1 MIALTDEQRAA
12 VEHDGRYLK
21 ILACAGSGKTEVLA
35 QRAVRL
41 LTRGV
46 GPEHLIAFTFTEKAA
61 AELRDRIERR
71 AAEADPSRFAD
82 LPPTS
87 RGMFVGTM
95 HGWAFQQ
102 LQSLGGRYEL
112 TEGLTA
118 EQEWVLL
125 HRVARRLGVVGLQAQ
140 DAAKVA
146 AGPAVTSFLRSAEV
160 VHNDRIDR
168 GRLSAEAPE
177 FAAVLDRYEWL
188 LDEMRLL
195 PFRLMISRA
204 VDELGPGSPLAVQV
218 TAAHVLV
225 DEFQDLNPAQD
236 ELVRRLVGLG
246 AAVTVVGD
254 DDQAIYQWRGGDVTL
269 LTHFG
274 HRYPDAAQTAL
285 ATNRRCRP
293 DIAELARHL
302 VDKLEDHE
310 PKQLQTA
317 RDPVFPGCVE
327 VMIGDDPAQEAVAIA
342 RRIQLL
348 LANGHQ
354 PGDIA
359 ILYRSVRSSARP
371 LIEAMRRLRIPTAV
385 VGRSSLLVHPEMALL
400 ARIFVYWAGGTWY
413 PGAAPTPEIVSCDD
427 LADAIEETTGA
438 DPEPVL
444 KLIDQLG
451 ERVREDGVADSVPI
465 FNELIGALGMPR
477 PGDQHQE
484 LGTGRISQMLADFDH
499 AVRRAAPAELYAVDA
514 ADAEEAAEDAVL
526 SEPGARVLGSR
537 RGDVYLV
544 RLRAYLEHFAAG
556 AAEETPATDPAAANA
571 VQIMTIHQAK
581 GLEFPVVFVPS
592 LVEGRLP
599 SALTGRVQQWYLPG
613 HLFDRERYEGRES
626 DEARLLYVA
635 LTRARE
641 LLVLSWF
648 GQHAKRAAKP
658 SRFLTR
664 YLGDALGAALPAR
677 GARPQPGRPRS
688 DQPLLDLDFS
698 ALASYTDCGYRYWLR
713 HLCGFQS
720 PIAPELGFG
729 RILHHVIAELARAAP
744 AVGPPDDRA
753 VTSVIEQAW
762 YLPFAGA
769 IPAANLRASA
779 VRRLTAYARRNGAE
793 LTRTI
798 TPEAR
803 FEVPIAGS
811 RIRGRIDLLLRA
823 ARSAPRQV
831 EIVDFKTSANR
842 PALPLHQNQ
851 LRLYAA
857 AMAKTGYE
865 PVRLAIHDLERGDR
879 IEVAADPAAQTAFEE
894 QLGQWVDG
902 IRSGVFN
909 PNPASCR
916 TCDFASF
923 CPHAASAPSGLGVR
937 GGGSPRV
944 AGGRSQRDRE
954 PEVPQGSLGGIV
966 RPEPE
971 R

>member
-1 MIALTDEQRAA
+1 
-12 VEHDGRYLK
+12 
-21 ILACAGSGKTEVLA
+21 
-35 QRAVRL
+35 
-41 LTRGV
+41 
-46 GPEHLIAFTFTEKAA
+46 
-61 AELRDRIERR
+61 
-71 AAEADPSRFAD
+71 
-82 LPPTS
+82 
-87 RGMFVGTM
+87 MFVGTM
-95 HGWAFQQ
+95 HGWALQQ

-112 TEGLTA
+112 MEGLTA

-125 HRVARRLGVVGLQAQ
+125 HRVARRLGVVGLQAR

-146 AGPAVTSFLRSAEV
+146 AGPAVTAFLRSAEV
-160 VHNDRIDR
+160 VHNDRLDR
-168 GRLSAEAPE
+168 GRLRAGAPE

-195 PFRLMISRA
+195 PFRLMISRV
-204 VDELGPGSPLAVQV
+204 VDELAPGGRLATQV

-236 ELVRRLVGLG
+236 ELVRRLAGLG

-254 DDQAIYQWRGGDVTL
+254 DDQAIYQWRGGDVAL
-269 LTHFG
+269 LTGFQL
-274 HRYPDAAQTAL
+274 RYPEAAQTAL

-302 VDKLEDHE
+302 VDKLEDRQ

-317 RDPVFPGCVE
+317 RDPVDPGCVE
-327 VMIGDDPAQEAVAIA
+327 IMIGADPEQEAAGIA
-342 RRIQLL
+342 GRIQAL
-348 LANGHQ
+348 LADGHP

-359 ILYRSVRSSARP
+359 VLYRSVRSSARP
-371 LIEAMRRLRIPTAV
+371 LTEALRRQGIPAAV

-400 ARIFVYWAGGTWY
+400 ARIFVYWAGGAWY
-413 PGAAPTPEIVSCDD
+413 PGAAPTPEIVSRDD
-427 LADAIEETTGA
+427 LADAIEESTGA
-438 DPEPVL
+438 DPGPAL
-444 KLIDQLG
+444 KVIEELG
-451 ERVREDGVADSVPI
+451 EQVREEGVADSIPV
-465 FNELIGALGMPR
+465 FNELIAALGLPR
-477 PGDQHQE
+477 PGDQRQE
-484 LGTGRISQMLADFDH
+484 LGVGRMSEMLADFDH
-499 AVRRAAPAELYAVDA
+499 AVRRAAPATLYAGDG

-526 SEPGARVLGSR
+526 SEPGARVLGGR

-544 RLRAYLEHFAAG
+544 RLRAYLEHFAG
-556 AAEETPATDPAAANA
+556 RAAEETPATDPAAAGA

-599 SALTGRVQQWYLPG
+599 SALTGRSQQWYLPG
-613 HLFDRERYEGRES
+613 HLFDRERYEGREA

-648 GQHAKRAAKP
+648 GRHAARTAKP

-677 GARPQPGRPRS
+677 GARPQPGISRS
-688 DQPLLDLDFS
+688 GQAQLDLDFS
-698 ALASYTDCGYRYWLR
+698 TLASYADCGYRYRLR
-713 HLCGFQS
+713 HLCGFQP

-744 AVGPPDDRA
+744 TAGPPGDRA

-769 IPAANLRASA
+769 IPAANLQASA
-779 VRRLTAYARRNGAE
+779 VRRLTAYARRHGTE
-793 LTRTI
+793 LTRTL
-798 TPEAR
+798 TPEAQ

-823 ARSAPRQV
+823 APGASQRV
-831 EIVDFKTSANR
+831 EIVDFKTTANR
-842 PALPLHQNQ
+842 PAPQMHRNQ

-857 AMAKTGYE
+857 AMAKVGYE
-865 PVRLAIHDLERGDR
+865 PVRLAIHDLERGER
-879 IEVAADPAAQTAFEE
+879 IEVAADPAAQAAFEE

-902 IRSGVFN
+902 IRSSIFD
-909 PNPASCR
+909 PNPAACR
-916 TCDFASF
+916 TCDFCRF
-923 CPHAASAPSGLGVR
+923 CPYAASGA
-937 GGGSPRV
+937 
-944 AGGRSQRDRE
+944 
-954 PEVPQGSLGGIV
+954 SL
-966 RPEPE
+966 
-971 R
+971 

>member
-1 MIALTDEQRAA
+1 MTSVELTEEQRTA
-12 VEHDGRYLK
+12 VTYDGQQLK

-35 QRAVRL
+35 HRAVRL
-41 LTRGV
+41 LTQGV
-46 GPEHLIAFTFTEKAA
+46 SPEHLIAFTFTEKAA

-71 AAEADPSRFAD
+71 AAEAHPSRYAD

-87 RGMFVGTM
+87 QGMFVGTM
-95 HGWAFQQ
+95 HGWALQQ

-125 HRVARRLGVVGLQAQ
+125 HRVARRLGVVDLQAR

-146 AGPAVTSFLRSAEV
+146 AGPAVTMFLRSAEV

-168 GRLSAEAPE
+168 DRLHAEAPE

-204 VDELGPGSPLAVQV
+204 VDELAGGRLAGQV
-218 TAAHVLV
+218 TVAHVLV
-225 DEFQDLNPAQD
+225 DEFQDLNLAQD
-236 ELVRRLVGLG
+236 ELVRRLAGLG

-254 DDQAIYQWRGGDVTL
+254 DDQAIYQWRGGDVAL
-269 LTHFG
+269 LTRFG
-274 HRYPDAAQTAL
+274 RRYPDAAETAL

-293 DIAELARHL
+293 DIAGLAGHL
-302 VDKLEDHE
+302 VDKLEDRQ
-310 PKQLQTA
+310 PKQLLTA
-317 RDPVFPGCVE
+317 RDPVHPGCVE
-327 VMIGDDPAQEAVAIA
+327 VMIGADPEQEAAGLA
-342 RRIQLL
+342 GRIQAL
-348 LANGHQ
+348 LADGHR

-359 ILYRSVRSSARP
+359 VLYRSVRSSARP
-371 LIEAMRRLRIPTAV
+371 LTEALRQQGIAAAV

-400 ARIFVYWAGGTWY
+400 ARIFVYWAGGIWY
-413 PGAAPTPEIVSCDD
+413 PGAAPTPEIVSRDD
-427 LADAIEETTGA
+427 LADAIEQITGA
-438 DPEPVL
+438 DPGPAL

-451 ERVREDGVADSVPI
+451 EQVREDGVADSIPV
-465 FNELIGALGMPR
+465 FNELIAALGLPR

-484 LGTGRISQMLADFDH
+484 LGVGRMSQMLADFDH
-499 AVRRAAPAELYAVDA
+499 AVRRAAPAALYAGDGA
-514 ADAEEAAEDAVL
+514 GAEEAAEDAVL

-544 RLRAYLEHFAAG
+544 RLRAYLEHFAAS

-599 SALTGRVQQWYLPG
+599 SALTGRAQQWYVPE
-613 HLFDRERYEGRES
+613 HLFDRERYEGREA

-648 GQHAKRAAKP
+648 GQHANRTAKP

-677 GARPQPGRPRS
+677 GARPQPSRSRP
-688 DQPLLDLDFS
+688 DQILLDLDFS
-698 ALASYTDCGYRYWLR
+698 TLASYSDCGYRYRLR

-744 AVGPPDDRA
+744 AAGPPDDRA
-753 VTSVIEQAW
+753 VTSVIERAW

-769 IPAANLRASA
+769 IPAASLHASA
-779 VRRLTAYARRNGAE
+779 VRRLTAYARRHGAE
-793 LTRTI
+793 LTRI
-798 TPEAR
+798 LTPEAR

-811 RIRGRIDLLLRA
+811 RIRGRIDLLLHA
-823 ARSAPRQV
+823 THGASKQV
-831 EIVDFKTSANR
+831 EIVDFKTTANR
-842 PALPLHQNQ
+842 PALQEHQNQ

-857 AMAKTGYE
+857 AMTKTGYE
-865 PVRLAIHDLERGDR
+865 PVRLAIHDLEQGDR
-879 IEVAADPAAQTAFEE
+879 IEVAVDPAAQAAFEN

-916 TCDFASF
+916 TCDFAAF
-923 CPHAASAPSGLGVR
+923 CPHAASALPGPGVT
-937 GGGSPRV
+937 
-944 AGGRSQRDRE
+944 
-954 PEVPQGSLGGIV
+954 
-966 RPEPE
+966 RPEQAAPG
-971 R
+971 

>member
-1 MIALTDEQRAA
+1 MTGIELTEEQRTA
-12 VEHDGRYLK
+12 VTYEGQQLK

-35 QRAVRL
+35 RRAVRL
-41 LTRGV
+41 LTQGV
-46 GPEHLIAFTFTEKAA
+46 SPEQLIAFTFTEKAA

-71 AAEADPSRFAD
+71 AAEADPVRYAD

-125 HRVARRLGVVGLQAQ
+125 HRVARRLGVIGLQAR
-140 DAAKVA
+140 DAMKVA
-146 AGPAVTSFLRSAEV
+146 AGPAVTAFLRSAEV

-168 GRLSAEAPE
+168 VRLRAEAPE

-204 VDELGPGSPLAVQV
+204 ADELAPGGRLSAQV
-218 TAAHVLV
+218 MVAHVLV
-225 DEFQDLNPAQD
+225 DEFQDLNPGQD
-236 ELVRRLVGLG
+236 ELVRRLAGLG

-254 DDQAIYQWRGGDVTL
+254 DDQAIYQWRGGDVAL
-269 LTHFG
+269 LTSFER
-274 HRYPDAAQTAL
+274 RYPEAAQTAL

-293 DIAELARHL
+293 GIAELARHL
-302 VDKLEDHE
+302 VDKLEDRQ
-310 PKQLQTA
+310 PKQLQAA
-317 RDPVFPGCVE
+317 RDPVDPGCVE
-327 VMIGDDPAQEAVAIA
+327 IMIGDDPEQEATAVAE
-342 RRIQLL
+342 RIQAL
-348 LANGHQ
+348 LADGHR

-359 ILYRSVRSSARP
+359 VLYRSVRSSARP
-371 LIEAMRRLRIPTAV
+371 LTEALRRAGIPAAV

-413 PGAAPTPEIVSCDD
+413 PGAAPVPETVSCDD
-427 LADAIEETTGA
+427 LADAIAEITGA
-438 DPEPVL
+438 SPEPAL
-444 KLIDQLG
+444 KVIEELG
-451 ERVREDGVADSVPI
+451 EQVREDGVADSIPL
-465 FNELIGALGMPR
+465 FNELIAALGLPR
-477 PGDQHQE
+477 AGDQHQE
-484 LGTGRISQMLADFDH
+484 LGVGRISQMLADFDH
-499 AVRRAAPAELYAVDA
+499 AVRRAAPAELYAVHG

-544 RLRAYLEHFAAG
+544 RLRAYLEHFAAS
-556 AAEETPATDPAAANA
+556 AAEETPATDPAAADA

-599 SALTGRVQQWYLPG
+599 SALTGRAQQWYLPG
-613 HLFDRERYEGRES
+613 HLFDRERYEGREA

-648 GQHAKRAAKP
+648 GQHAKRTARP

-664 YLGDALGAALPAR
+664 YLGDALSAALPAR
-677 GARPQPGRPRS
+677 GARPRPGRAHPG
-688 DQPLLDLDFS
+688 QVLLDLDFS
-698 ALASYTDCGYRYWLR
+698 TLASYSDCGYRYWLR
-713 HLCGFQS
+713 HQCGFQS

-744 AVGPPDDRA
+744 AAGPPDDRA
-753 VTSVIEQAW
+753 VTSVIDQAW

-779 VRRLTAYARRNGAE
+779 VRRLTAYARRHGAE
-793 LTRTI
+793 LTRTLI
-798 TPEAR
+798 PEAR

-811 RIRGRIDLLLRA
+811 RIRGRIDLLLHSARRA
-823 ARSAPRQV
+823 SSQV
-831 EIVDFKTSANR
+831 EIVDFKTTAKR
-842 PALPLHQNQ
+842 PALQVHQNQ

-865 PVRLAIHDLERGDR
+865 PVRLAIHDLEQGER
-879 IEVAADPAAQTAFEE
+879 IEIAADPAAQNAFEN
-894 QLGQWVDG
+894 QLGQWVNG

-909 PNPASCR
+909 PNLASCH
-916 TCDFASF
+916 TCDFATF
-923 CPHAASAPSGLGVR
+923 CPHAPS
-937 GGGSPRV
+937 
-944 AGGRSQRDRE
+944 
-954 PEVPQGSLGGIV
+954 
-966 RPEPE
+966 RPA
-971 R
+971 

>member
-1 MIALTDEQRAA
+1 MIALTAEQRAA
-12 VEHDGRYLK
+12 VAHDGQHLK

-35 QRAVRL
+35 HRAVRL
-41 LTRGV
+41 LIKGV
-46 GPEHLIAFTFTEKAA
+46 SPEQLIAFTFTEKAA

-71 AAEADPSRFAD
+71 AAEADPARFAD

-95 HGWAFQQ
+95 HGWALQR
-102 LQSLGGRYEL
+102 LQSLGSRYEL

-125 HRVARRLGVVGLQAQ
+125 HRVARRLGVVGLQAR
-140 DAAKVA
+140 DDAKVA
-146 AGPAVTSFLRSAEV
+146 AGPAVTAFLRSAEV
-160 VHNDRIDR
+160 VHNDRIGR
-168 GRLSAEAPE
+168 GRLRAGAPE
-177 FAAVLDRYEWL
+177 FAGVLDRYEWL

-204 VDELGPGSPLAVQV
+204 ADELAPGGRLAAQV
-218 TAAHVLV
+218 TVAHVLV
-225 DEFQDLNPAQD
+225 DEYQDLNPAQD
-236 ELVRRLVGLG
+236 ELVRRLAGLG
-246 AAVTVVGD
+246 AAITVVGD
-254 DDQAIYQWRGGDVTL
+254 DDQAIYQWRGGDAAL
-269 LTHFG
+269 LTGFG
-274 HRYPDAAQTAL
+274 RRYPDAAETAL

-293 DIAELARHL
+293 GIAGLARHL
-302 VDKLEDHE
+302 VDKLEDRQ

-317 RDPVFPGCVE
+317 RDPVDPGCVE
-327 VMIGDDPAQEAVAIA
+327 VMIGADPEQEAAGLA
-342 RRIQLL
+342 GRIQAL
-348 LANGHQ
+348 LADGHR

-359 ILYRSVRSSARP
+359 VLYRSVRSSARP
-371 LIEAMRRLRIPTAV
+371 LTEALRRHGIPAAV

-413 PGAAPTPEIVSCDD
+413 PGAAPTPEVVSRDD
-427 LADAIEETTGA
+427 LAGAIEELTGA
-438 DPEPVL
+438 SPEPAL
-444 KLIDQLG
+444 KVIEELG
-451 ERVREDGVADSVPI
+451 EQVREDGVADSVPV
-465 FNELIGALGMPR
+465 FNELIAALGLPR
-477 PGDQHQE
+477 AGDQHQE
-484 LGTGRISQMLADFDH
+484 LGVGRMSEMLADFDH
-499 AVRRAAPAELYAVDA
+499 AVRRAAPAALYAGDG

-544 RLRAYLEHFAAG
+544 RLRAYLEHFAAS
-556 AAEETPATDPAAANA
+556 AAEETPATDPAAADA

-581 GLEFPVVFVPS
+581 GLEYPVVFVPS

-599 SALTGRVQQWYLPG
+599 PALTGRAQQWYLPG
-613 HLFDRERYEGRES
+613 HLFDHERYEGREA

-648 GQHAKRAAKP
+648 GRYAARTARP

-664 YLGDALGAALPAR
+664 YLGNALGAALPAR
-677 GARPQPGRPRS
+677 GARPRPGRPRF
-688 DQPLLDLDFS
+688 DQALLDLDFS
-698 ALASYTDCGYRYWLR
+698 ALASYSNCGYQYRLR
-713 HLCGFQS
+713 HLCGFRP

-744 AVGPPDDRA
+744 AAGPPGDRA
-753 VTSVIEQAW
+753 VTSAIEQAW

-779 VRRLTAYARRNGAE
+779 VRRLIAYAHRHGAE
-793 LTRTI
+793 LTRTL

-823 ARSAPRQV
+823 AHGASRQV
-831 EIVDFKTSANR
+831 EIVDFKTTANR
-842 PALPLHQNQ
+842 PAPALHRNQ

-865 PVRLAIHDLERGDR
+865 PVRLAIHDLEEGDR
-879 IEVAADPAAQTAFEE
+879 IEVAADPAAQAAFGE

-902 IRSGVFN
+902 IRSGVFD

-916 TCDFASF
+916 TCDFATF
-923 CPHAASAPSGLGVR
+923 CPHAASASPGPGVT
-937 GGGSPRV
+937 GPGEST
-944 AGGRSQRDRE
+944 SE
-954 PEVPQGSLGGIV
+954 
-966 RPEPE
+966 
-971 R
+971 